1 MYLKRLF
8 IIIFISLFAGNLSS
22 AQQRKAAIDTTRRYE
37 NIESY
42 SGRSKFTQF
51 MYRLVF
57 KPVAP
62 NSKKDQAMKKAYR
75 KLLQNP
81 YAAFEGKTIRNINI
95 ITLDPFKTSIADTVV
110 ISPNI
115 LARTGN
121 TLHIKSRQN
130 TIRNLLLIHQNQVFD
145 SLLVR
150 ESERLVRSKEYVTE
164 VLFIPKTVSKN
175 SDSVDIDIRE
185 LDSWSIIP
193 KVTNAKS
200 YLTINLMDKNM
211 LGLGHTFENDFIW
224 LNSNDDFA
232 YNTYYFIPNIR
243 NSYISAAVNYGTDE
257 FRNFTK
263 SIAVERPFFSPY
275 SEWAAGLKFMQQ
287 TNNVL
292 IVLDDTLSANRK
304 LKFNTQDYWAGNAMQ
319 IFNGNTEYIRSTRFI
334 STFRYSRI
342 RYMDEPG
349 DNSYIQNYFSNEDL
363 YLVSFGIA
371 TRKYLRDKYIFK
383 FGVTEDVP
391 VGKVYSLTGGY
402 QNRAVNNRVYLG
414 ARISL
419 GNFFSWGYLSTNY
432 EFGTFVRESKAEQGV
447 FSVGMIYFTGLL
459 KIGDWKF
466 RQFVKPQLTYGIN
479 RFTTDS
485 LTLNEGNGLGGFNS
499 IGLTG
504 TNRLIFTL
512 QTQSYSP
519 WNFIG
524 FRFGPFLVYSAGMI
538 GDAASGF
545 KNSKVY
551 SQIGLGVLIKNV
563 NLVINTFQLSIAFYP
578 VIPGIGR
585 NEYKINSFRTADF
598 SFRDFDIGKPET
610 LIFQ

>member
-1 MYLKRLF
+1 MYLKIYL
-8 IIIFISLFAGNLSS
+8 IIFISLFTSFS
-22 AQQRKAAIDTTRRYE
+22 FAQQTRAKTDTTKRYE

-62 NSKKDQAMKKAYR
+62 NSKKDQARKKAYR

-121 TLHIKSRQN
+121 TLHIKSHQN

-145 SLLVR
+145 SLLVK
-150 ESERLVRSKEYVTE
+150 ESERLVRSRDYVTE
-164 VLFIPKTVSKN
+164 VSFIPKAVSKI
-175 SDSVDIDIRE
+175 SDSVDIYIRE

-200 YLTINLMDKNM
+200 FLTINLMDKNM
-211 LGLGHTFENDFIW
+211 LGLGHTFVNDFIW
-224 LNSNDDFA
+224 HNPNGDFA
-232 YNTYYFIPNIR
+232 YNTHYFIPNIR
-243 NSYISAAVNYGTDE
+243 NSYISTAVNYGTDE

-275 SEWAAGLKFMQQ
+275 SEWAASLKFMQQ
-287 TNNVL
+287 TNNVE
-292 IVLDDTLSANRK
+292 IVLDDTLTANRR

-334 STFRYSRI
+334 SAFRYSRI
-342 RYMDEPG
+342 RYKTEPV
-349 DNSYIQNYFSNEDL
+349 DNSYIQNYYSNEDF
-363 YLVSFGIA
+363 YMASFGIS

-391 VGKVYSLTGGY
+391 VGRVYSLTGGY
-402 QNRAVNNRVYLG
+402 QNRAINNRVYLG

-419 GNFFSWGYLSTNY
+419 GNYFPWGYLSSNY
-432 EFGTFVRESKAEQGV
+432 EFGTFIRESKAEQGI
-447 FSVGMIYFTGLL
+447 FSVGVIYFSGLL
-459 KIGDWKF
+459 TIGNWKF
-466 RQFVKPQLTYGIN
+466 RQFVKPQITYGIN
-479 RFTTDS
+479 RFITDS
-485 LTLNEGNGLGGFNS
+485 LTLNEGYGLAGFNS
-499 IGLTG
+499 SGLTG
-504 TNRLIFTL
+504 TNRLIVTL

-538 GDAASGF
+538 GDADSGF
-545 KNSKVY
+545 RNSKVY
-551 SQIGLGVLIKNV
+551 SQIGLGVMIKNV

-578 VIPGIGR
+578 EIPGIGQ
-585 NEYKINSFRTADF
+585 NKYKINSFRTADF
-598 SFRDFDIGKPET
+598 GFRDFDIGKPET
-610 LIFQ
+610 LIFH